1 MSTNTLEIMITFIIV
16 FILVYIIVLLSKK
29 VNSDNKLLMTGFI
42 TTIVVIV
49 INTGTYVVSYKNLFG
64 VNIYNI
70 ERCDT
75 LIVREYKSKV
85 IKLKNGDELE
95 YKEINKTLVNTSD
108 SADYCVRHFLDA
120 DTCLQ
125 PKWIFLFPKTLDIN
139 LYKK

>member
-1 MSTNTLEIMITFIIV
+1 MITFIIV
-16 FILVYIIVLLSKK
+16 FILIYIIVLLSIK
-29 VNSDNKLLMTGFI
+29 VNSDNKLLMTGFL

-75 LIVREYKSKV
+75 LMVRKYKSKV
-85 IKLKNGDELE
+85 IKLKNGDELK

>member
-1 MSTNTLEIMITFIIV
+1 MSANTLEIMITFIIV
-16 FILVYIIVLLSKK
+16 FILIYIIVLLSKK
-29 VNSDNKLLMTGFI
+29 VNSDGKLLMTGFL

-49 INTGTYVVSYKNLFG
+49 INTGTYVVSYKNLFD

-75 LIVREYKSKV
+75 LMVKEYKSKV
-85 IKLKNGDELE
+85 IKLKNGNKLE

-108 SADYCVRHFLDA
+108 SADYCVRHFLYA

-125 PKWIFLFPKTLDIN
+125 PKWIFLFPKTLNIN
-139 LYKK
+139 FYKK

>member
-1 MSTNTLEIMITFIIV
+1 MITFIIV
-16 FILVYIIVLLSKK
+16 FILIYIIVLLSKK
-29 VNSDNKLLMTGFI
+29 VNSDNKLLMTGFL

-75 LIVREYKSKV
+75 LMVRKYKSKV

-108 SADYCVRHFLDA
+108 SAEY
-120 DTCLQ
+120 
-125 PKWIFLFPKTLDIN
+125 
-139 LYKK
+139 